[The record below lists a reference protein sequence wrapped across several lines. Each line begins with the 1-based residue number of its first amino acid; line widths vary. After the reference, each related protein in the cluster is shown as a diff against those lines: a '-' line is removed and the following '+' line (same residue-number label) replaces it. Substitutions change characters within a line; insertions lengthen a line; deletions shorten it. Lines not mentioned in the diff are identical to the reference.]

1 MAEIFF
7 IADTHFSDER
17 IFRYENRPFK
27 DVEEMN
33 AKMIENWNNKVN
45 EDDILYLIGDVGD
58 ETKISQLNG
67 RKYLIKG
74 NHDIKHNEEY
84 RKCGFIEVYDMPII
98 LDDFWILSHKPLY
111 VNENMPYANIFGHV
125 HNSPMYRTF
134 SKQHYCVTVERIN
147 YSPISF
153 EDIKR
158 EIMKR

>member
-33 AKMIENWNNKVN
+33 AKMIENWINQVN

-74 NHDIKHNEEY
+74 NHDIKDNEEY

-98 LDDFWILSHKPLY
+98 LDD
-111 VNENMPYANIFGHV
+111 
-125 HNSPMYRTF
+125 YR
-134 SKQHYCVTVERIN
+134 I
-147 YSPISF
+147 
-153 EDIKR
+153 
-158 EIMKR
+158 

>member
-74 NHDIKHNEEY
+74 NHDIKDNEEY

-111 VNENMPYANIFGHV
+111 VNENIPYANIFGHV

>member
-45 EDDILYLIGDVGD
+45 KDDILYLIGDVGD

-74 NHDIKHNEEY
+74 NHDIKSNEEY

-98 LDDFWILSHKPLY
+98 LEDFWILSHKPLY

-125 HNSPMYRTF
+125 HNSPMYKTF

>member
-74 NHDIKHNEEY
+74 NHDIKDNEEY

-111 VNENMPYANIFGHV
+111 VNENMPYANSFGHV

-153 EDIKR
+153 KDIKR

>member
-74 NHDIKHNEEY
+74 NHDIKDNEEY